1 MLIMLPGFP
10 QLYPLGVRHGESLR
24 LTFLCSHVPLYAWLC
39 CLPIPSAGICLA
51 ILRIS
56 IGMLPLRKM
65 SLLQAPLLGIPFSP
79 SMNVI
84 ELLHDAVLTRPGSYD
99 TRPKSSSETLICL
112 RSIAFTAPF
121 SIGISYTLPVLLSV
135 TVRDS
140 FCAKPSPLPPKRF
153 YIKNLA
159 CH

>member
-1 MLIMLPGFP
+1 MNFFMFSCTIVCMVMLFTHSFSWDLLGNSPYINRYATSKKDEFVASSSIG
-10 QLYPLGVRHGESLR
+10 YPLQRS
-24 LTFLCSHVPLYAWLC
+24 
-39 CLPIPSAGICLA
+39 
-51 ILRIS
+51 
-56 IGMLPLRKM
+56 
-65 SLLQAPLLGIPFSP
+65 IPFSP